1 MGFSA
6 QHPRVRV
13 FSKVHPRP
21 THKESKPQKSDIFLG
36 FRLNPDQ
43 ANIYLGDT
51 FAAVHTRCSVHRFE
65 LIAVKDNK
73 ADLFFDLRNRARWK
87 KKTPQVPTARH
98 SSTQGAREI
107 DGAVGSRRFPPQPFR
122 EADPSGLGF
131 VQPNRDPRREPPKR
145 RRFFPSSS
153 TSHGSGES
161 TSVESEAG
169 LRLGTCTPARC
180 TRARRPRISSGRPDQ
195 SSRKDSR
202 CVRRPG
208 SRRAPSHRP
217 SPRVPQ
223 IRGTT
228 VSTSSHSGRE
238 RFPRHLPCTPSPA
251 TPTADATRDPQTQVL
266 VVVKDESR
274 HAPIKKL
281 LQEIG
286 YKGANA
292 HASQPRVDRGQPKRD
307 FTPDPRRS
315 LESSVR
321 VARTRTL
328 SGRSA
333 RLI

>member
-21 THKESKPQKSDIFLG
+21 THIESKPQKSDIFLG

-87 KKTPQVPTARH
+87 KKHRRSPPRGILAPRAHARSTERSVRGVSHHNPFARRIRAVSVSSNRTGTRGGSHRSAGGSFPHLPLPTKA
-98 SSTQGAREI
+98 
-107 DGAVGSRRFPPQPFR
+107 
-122 EADPSGLGF
+122 
-131 VQPNRDPRREPPKR
+131 
-145 RRFFPSSS
+145 
-153 TSHGSGES
+153 ES
-161 TSVESEAG
+161 ESEAG

-223 IRGTT
+223 IGGRRSQLPLIA
-228 VSTSSHSGRE
+228 VERDFPVTSRAP
-238 RFPRHLPCTPSPA
+238 PRPRLPPL
-251 TPTADATRDPQTQVL
+251 TR
-266 VVVKDESR
+266 R
-274 HAPIKKL
+274 AI
-281 LQEIG
+281 
-286 YKGANA
+286 
-292 HASQPRVDRGQPKRD
+292 PKRR
-307 FTPDPRRS
+307 FW
-315 LESSVR
+315 SS
-321 VARTRTL
+321 
-328 SGRSA
+328 
-333 RLI
+333 

>member
-43 ANIYLGDT
+43 AKIYLGHT

-153 TSHGSGES
+153 TSQAKRREHFGGIRSG
-161 TSVESEAG
+161 
-169 LRLGTCTPARC
+169 
-180 TRARRPRISSGRPDQ
+180 
-195 SSRKDSR
+195 
-202 CVRRPG
+202 
-208 SRRAPSHRP
+208 P
-217 SPRVPQ
+217 SPRNMHAGAMHPSASTQDLIRATRPKFPEGLKVRPKTR
-223 IRGTT
+223 IASRAVAPPVSARPPDRGTT
-228 VSTSSHSGRE
+228 VSTSSLIAVE
-238 RFPRHLPCTPSPA
+238 RDFPVTSRAPPRPRLPPL
-251 TPTADATRDPQTQVL
+251 TR
-266 VVVKDESR
+266 R
-274 HAPIKKL
+274 AI
-281 LQEIG
+281 
-286 YKGANA
+286 
-292 HASQPRVDRGQPKRD
+292 PKRR
-307 FTPDPRRS
+307 FW
-315 LESSVR
+315 SS
-321 VARTRTL
+321 
-328 SGRSA
+328 
-333 RLI
+333 

>member
-223 IRGTT
+223 IGGRRSQLPLIA
-228 VSTSSHSGRE
+228 VERDFPVTSRAP
-238 RFPRHLPCTPSPA
+238 PRPRLPA
-251 TPTADATRDPQTQVL
+251 LTR
-266 VVVKDESR
+266 R
-274 HAPIKKL
+274 AI
-281 LQEIG
+281 
-286 YKGANA
+286 
-292 HASQPRVDRGQPKRD
+292 PKRR
-307 FTPDPRRS
+307 FW
-315 LESSVR
+315 SS
-321 VARTRTL
+321 
-328 SGRSA
+328 
-333 RLI
+333 

>member
-1 MGFSA
+1 MHAGAMHPSA
-6 QHPRVRV
+6 
-13 FSKVHPRP
+13 
-21 THKESKPQKSDIFLG
+21 
-36 FRLNPDQ
+36 
-43 ANIYLGDT
+43 
-51 FAAVHTRCSVHRFE
+51 
-65 LIAVKDNK
+65 
-73 ADLFFDLRNRARWK
+73 
-87 KKTPQVPTARH
+87 
-98 SSTQGAREI
+98 STQDLIRATRPKFPEGLKVRPKTRIASRAVAPPVSAR
-107 DGAVGSRRFPPQPFR
+107 PP
-122 EADPSGLGF
+122 D
-131 VQPNRDPRREPPKR
+131 
-145 RRFFPSSS
+145 
-153 TSHGSGES
+153 
-161 TSVESEAG
+161 
-169 LRLGTCTPARC
+169 
-180 TRARRPRISSGRPDQ
+180 
-195 SSRKDSR
+195 
-202 CVRRPG
+202 
-208 SRRAPSHRP
+208 
-217 SPRVPQ
+217 
-223 IRGTT
+223 RGTT

-251 TPTADATRDPQTQVL
+251 TPRADATRDPQTQVL